1 MMNKTIRVAAALM
14 SMVCVFIFAGCSS
27 EAKDVDLNEVLNTI
41 NSEYKIEN
49 TTAVADKEKLN
60 TLYQIAEEDVES
72 FAAEIS
78 ETEITEIILVKAV
91 DAEAATRVSEKLQI
105 RLNGKKSQAASYE
118 AEVLDLVKQ
127 CEVATNNDVYVRL
140 IVADN
145 VKEITDT
152 YNSFF
157 E

>member
-1 MMNKTIRVAAALM
+1 
-14 SMVCVFIFAGCSS
+14 MVCVFLFVGCSS
-27 EAKDVDLNEVLNTI
+27 EAKDVDLNAVMDTI
-41 NSEYKIEN
+41 NSDYGIQN
-49 TTAVADKEKLN
+49 VSAVEDKERLN

-78 ETEITEIILVKAV
+78 DTEITEIILVKAV

-118 AEVLDLVKQ
+118 AEVLDLVQQ
-127 CEVATNNDVYVRL
+127 CEVATNNDVYVSL

-145 VKEITDT
+145 VDDITAT